1 MRRTGRQLRSAERVA
16 GALAMRA
23 CYRFRMVPTEEQLW
37 EDAPSLKALAVDA
50 VGVALFTVALSLLVS
65 FAYRPALDAAS
76 RTSPDVAKFV
86 AANEPGLTLAAVLFV
101 VVVAGQRLLRLGWR
115 GVVLRAES
123 YRLTNQ
129 RLLIESG
136 VFSRTI
142 NEIDLRTVDD
152 ITFHQRFSERVLGL
166 GQIGI
171 VSSEPDPDGA
181 RRGAGVRARLVGVS
195 RPREVREQ
203 IRNAAYAASGK
214 QVFMRPT

>member
-1 MRRTGRQLRSAERVA
+1 
-16 GALAMRA
+16 
-23 CYRFRMVPTEEQLW
+23 MVPTEEQLW

-50 VGVALFTVALSLLVS
+50 GGVALFTVALSLLVT
-65 FAYRPALDAAS
+65 FAYGRALDAAS
-76 RTSPDVAKFV
+76 RMSPDVAKFV

-115 GVVLRAES
+115 AVVLRAQS

-171 VSSEPDPDGA
+171 VSSEPDPDGG
-181 RRGAGVRARLVGVS
+181 RRGAGVRARLVGVR

-203 IRNAAYAASGK
+203 IRNAAYEASGK

>member
-1 MRRTGRQLRSAERVA
+1 
-16 GALAMRA
+16 
-23 CYRFRMVPTEEQLW
+23 MVPPEDQLW
-37 EDAPSLKALAVDA
+37 EGTPSLKALAIDA
-50 VGVALFTVALSLLVS
+50 VGVALFTVALSLAVS

-76 RTSPDVAKFV
+76 GISADVAKFITG
-86 AANEPGLTLAAVLFV
+86 NEPGLKLAAVLFV
-101 VVVAGQRLLRLGWR
+101 VVVAGQHLLRLGWR
-115 GVVLRAES
+115 AVVLRTQH

-171 VSSEPDPDGA
+171 VSSEPDTDGVS
-181 RRGAGVRARLVGVS
+181 RRAGVRARLVGVS
-195 RPREVREQ
+195 QPREVREQ

>member
-1 MRRTGRQLRSAERVA
+1 MLPPEDH
-16 GALAMRA
+16 
-23 CYRFRMVPTEEQLW
+23 LW
-37 EDAPSLKALAVDA
+37 EDTPSLKALAVDA
-50 VGVALFTVALSLLVS
+50 VGVGLFTIALSLAVS
-65 FAYRPALDAAS
+65 FVYRPALDAAS
-76 RTSPDVAKFV
+76 GISPD
-86 AANEPGLTLAAVLFV
+86 AARFIAGNEPGLKLAAVLFV
-101 VVVAGQRLLRLGWR
+101 VVVAGQHLLRLGWR
-115 GVVLRAES
+115 ALVLRTQN

-152 ITFHQRFSERVLGL
+152 ITFHQRFSERLLGL
-166 GQIGI
+166 GQIVI

-181 RRGAGVRARLVGVS
+181 SRRAGVRARLVGV
-195 RPREVREQ
+195 RQPREVREQ

>member
-1 MRRTGRQLRSAERVA
+1 
-16 GALAMRA
+16 
-23 CYRFRMVPTEEQLW
+23 MVPTEEQLW
-37 EDAPSLKALAVDA
+37 EDAPSLQALAVDA

-115 GVVLRAES
+115 AIVLRAQS